1 MRPYVDHAFMLKT
14 VLSSLY
20 FLLFVAG
27 LTAQNIP
34 LEAWRTHF
42 SYQQVKLLIE
52 ADDKI
57 FCAAENGLFYYDIQ
71 DQSINKL
78 TKINGLSDV
87 DISAMAYHKPSNML
101 VIGYSAGGIDLI
113 TEAGT
118 TFIRDFKDT
127 DLVEDKEIRNIQFWN
142 DDILVAT
149 SLGVIV
155 ISMSAQEITENFRSI
170 GSNGSDVSVTD
181 LFVEGDNLWTIT
193 NQGIQVGSLNNNLL
207 DFNNWTLF
215 EETKN
220 QKNSFFGK
228 TGDKVYSIKNDT
240 ILMTFYNSS
249 WTESGIIIPEEVV
262 AMQTSAE
269 LLIGT
274 NASLFSFDGSQL
286 DPVMFTSTYALNNF
300 LFTDELWLG
309 TEGNGLVR
317 LETGES
323 IFPKGPIRDQPS
335 NVVAEQGKIYLFY
348 GPDPES
354 YTGEADLL
362 GFNTFDGFSW
372 AYQTIEGF
380 YNLSDIAYWNDKGYI
395 SSIGYGIYSLDDKS
409 IINHLNSAL
418 TDSKGNIGPLI
429 IDLESSSALWIA
441 SYNNATPIASMDK
454 NGDLGT
460 FQESVIG
467 TDRPQKIFSTT
478 ASEGPILIQ
487 NTLGEGGGFITFEPP
502 NEQARFSIS
511 NGLPSNNIRVLA
523 VDLEDVAWVGTNQG
537 LITFPDA
544 SFLPEFAQ
552 PVNATFENNL
562 LFEEDEIYALTFD
575 GGNRIWIA
583 TKEGLWVFNSNFTA
597 LDHFFHEEN
606 SPLPSNEVH
615 QLTYIPENG
624 EMFILTAKGLVSY
637 RSGSSAGKEN
647 YDEVSIFPNPV
658 RPGYTGLVG
667 ISGLRY
673 DTLVKITNIDGKLIR
688 ELKTNG
694 GTTSWDL
701 LDYNNQKVNA
711 GIYIVFTST
720 NDGREK
726 YVGKIAV
733 VN

>member
-1 MRPYVDHAFMLKT
+1 MRLYVDHAFMLKT

-34 LEAWRTHF
+34 LDAWRTHF

-52 ADDKI
+52 ANDKI
-57 FCAAENGLFYYDIQ
+57 FCAAENGLFYYNLQ

-87 DISAMAYHKPSNML
+87 GISAMAYHQPSNML
-101 VIGYSAGGIDLI
+101 VIGYGAGGIDLI

-118 TFIRDFKDT
+118 TTIRDFKDT
-127 DLVEDKEIRNIQFWN
+127 DLVEDKEIKNIQFWN
-142 DDILVAT
+142 ADILVAT

-170 GSNGSDVSVTD
+170 GLNGSDVSVTD

-215 EETKN
+215 EGTRN

-228 TGDKVYSIKNDT
+228 AGDKVYSIKNDT
-240 ILMTFYNSS
+240 ILMTFDNNS
-249 WTESGIIIPEEVV
+249 WTESGIIVPEDAV
-262 AMQTSAE
+262 AMQTSDE

-274 NASLFSFDGSQL
+274 NASLFRFDGSQL
-286 DPVMFTSTYALNNF
+286 DSVIFNGPYELNNF

-309 TEGNGLVR
+309 TKGNGLVR
-317 LETGES
+317 HGSGES
-323 IFPKGPIRDQPS
+323 VFPKGPIRDQPT

-354 YTGEADLL
+354 YSGESDQL
-362 GFNTFDGFSW
+362 GFNTFDGYSW

-380 YNLSDIAYWNDKGYI
+380 YNLSDIAYWNDKRYI
-395 SSIGYGIYSLDDKS
+395 SSIGYGIYSFEDKS
-409 IINHLNSAL
+409 IMNHFNSSL
-418 TDSKGNIGPLI
+418 TDSKVSLGPLI
-429 IDLESSSALWIA
+429 TDLEASSVFWIA
-441 SYNNATPIASMDK
+441 SYNNVNPIASMDQK
-454 NGDLGT
+454 GDLVT
-460 FQESVIG
+460 FQESVVG
-467 TDRPQKIFSTT
+467 TDRPEKIFST
-478 ASEGPILIQ
+478 APGDGPILIQ
-487 NTLGEGGGFITFEPP
+487 NALGEGGGFITFEPP
-502 NEQARFSIS
+502 NEQARFSLS
-511 NGLPSNNIRVLA
+511 NGLPSNNIRALT

-562 LFEEDEIYALTFD
+562 LFEKDEIYALTFD

-583 TKEGLWVFNSNFTA
+583 TKEGLWVFNANFTA
-597 LDHFFHEEN
+597 LDHFFNVEN

-615 QLTYIPENG
+615 QLTYNPENG
-624 EMFILTAKGLVSY
+624 EMYIQTAKGLVSF

-673 DTLVKITNIDGKLIR
+673 DTFVKITNIDGKLIR

-694 GTTSWDL
+694 GTASWDL
-701 LDYNNQKVNA
+701 LDYNNQKVNS
-711 GIYIVFTST
+711 GIYVVFTST
-720 NDGREK
+720 SDGREK

>member
-1 MRPYVDHAFMLKT
+1 MLKT

-20 FLLFVAG
+20 FLLYVAG

-57 FCAAENGLFYYDIQ
+57 FCAAENGLFFYNLQ

-78 TKINGLSDV
+78 TKINGFSDV
-87 DISAMAYHKPSNML
+87 DISTMAYHQPSNML
-101 VIGYSAGGIDLI
+101 VIGYGAGGIDLI

-118 TFIRDFKDT
+118 TTIRDFKDT
-127 DLVEDKEIRNIQFWN
+127 DLLEDKEIKNIQFWN

-155 ISMSAQEITENFRSI
+155 ITISAQEITENFRSI
-170 GSNGSDVSVTD
+170 GLNGSDVSVTD

-309 TEGNGLVR
+309 TEVNGLVR

-418 TDSKGNIGPLI
+418 TDSKGNLGPLI

-478 ASEGPILIQ
+478 AGEGPILIQ

-502 NEQARFSIS
+502 NEQARFSLS
-511 NGLPSNNIRVLA
+511 NGLPSNNVRTLT
-523 VDLEDVAWVGTNQG
+523 VDMEDVAWVGTNQG

-583 TKEGLWVFNSNFTA
+583 TKEGLWVFNANFTA
-597 LDHFFHEEN
+597 LDHFFNVEN

-615 QLTYIPENG
+615 QLTYNPENG
-624 EMFILTAKGLVSY
+624 EMFIQTAKGLVSF
-637 RSGSSAGKEN
+637 RSGSSARKEN

-673 DTLVKITNIDGKLIR
+673 DTFVKITNIDGKLIR

-694 GTTSWDL
+694 GTASWDL